1 MRAHAL
7 LRQLRCSA
15 STSRRLRY
23 EHGFHAGSYVDVR
36 RAILRNY
43 FERRSL
49 TVHCSPQVTKHA
61 ILSLLMLRMAEKSSP
76 FSYVDTHAGAG
87 SYPLEDSMELS
98 TGLDRL
104 LAARLDGAA
113 LPPALSA
120 FMRAVDACGAADAYP
135 GSPLVAAALC
145 RDDDALLLVE
155 QSETEHAKLVDSLE
169 AVRVPARTI
178 CGDGYRALQQ
188 KDNLAPQRRALVFV
202 DPAYQQGADLERT
215 VKLVEHLE
223 RAWHSA
229 RVAVWY
235 PVRDTAKVDQLHDAL
250 RALPRVKEILA
261 AELVRDEDDGG
272 RLPGSGVVLVN
283 PPYGIDAQLEELLS
297 SLGELLSDGAATS
310 SHRVSWVKR

>member
-1 MRAHAL
+1 MRGHAL

-23 EHGFHAGSYVDVR
+23 EHGFHAGSYVDV
-36 RAILRNY
+36 
-43 FERRSL
+43 
-49 TVHCSPQVTKHA
+49 TKHA

-76 FSYVDTHAGAG
+76 FTFVDTHAGAG

-297 SLGELLSDGAATS
+297 SLGELLSDGAAAS

>member
-1 MRAHAL
+1 M
-7 LRQLRCSA
+7 
-15 STSRRLRY
+15 
-23 EHGFHAGSYVDVR
+23 
-36 RAILRNY
+36 
-43 FERRSL
+43 
-49 TVHCSPQVTKHA
+49 
-61 ILSLLMLRMAEKSSP
+61 
-76 FSYVDTHAGAG
+76 
-87 SYPLEDSMELS
+87 
-98 TGLDRL
+98 
-104 LAARLDGAA
+104 
-113 LPPALSA
+113 
-120 FMRAVDACGAADAYP
+120 
-135 GSPLVAAALC
+135 
-145 RDDDALLLVE
+145 
-155 QSETEHAKLVDSLE
+155 
-169 AVRVPARTI
+169 PARTI